1 MFYTH
6 YKKDLSAARKRI
18 ALTETKIANTKLGK
32 IEYRI
37 FGEGLPVLWVH
48 GILGGADQGA
58 IFSGPL
64 INKGF
69 KIIAVSRFGYMESPL
84 PLDSTPAAQAD
95 LYAALLDVLNISK
108 VSVVGFSSGGPSSIQ
123 FALRHPGRC
132 FSLLILS
139 GAVPPYKV
147 PSRIFK
153 NIARFFFSSNFIFWC
168 LMVYFPSLM
177 MSLMGV
183 PRSIQKNLSATDK
196 KWLRKSMFSFLPLHL
211 RATGIVN
218 DIWVTNPDTNKNYRW
233 EKLTVPTL
241 IVHSVDDP
249 MPSFETAKK
258 IAAQIPNSKFL
269 TIENGGHLHIGHQ
282 SEVGASMSAFI
293 TNTQKAPVLRTLQSQ
308 HGNLVIQ

>member
-1 MFYTH
+1 MFYAH
-6 YKKDLSAARKRI
+6 YKKDLAAARKRI
-18 ALTETKIANTKLGK
+18 ALTETKIADTKLGK

-37 FGEGLPVLWVH
+37 FGDGLPVLWVH
-48 GILGGADQGA
+48 GILGGADQA
-58 IFSGPL
+58 QIFSAPL

-84 PLDSTPAAQAD
+84 PPHSTPAAQAD
-95 LYAALLDVLNISK
+95 LYAALLDVLQISK

-147 PSRIFK
+147 PSRVFK
-153 NIARFFFSSNFIFWC
+153 SVARFFFSSNFIFWC

-177 MSLMGV
+177 MRFMGV
-183 PRSIQKNLSATDK
+183 PGSIQKKLSATDI
-196 KWLRKSMFSFLPLHL
+196 KWLHKSMFSFLPLNL
-211 RATGIVN
+211 RATGIIN
-218 DIWVTNPDTNKNYRW
+218 DIWVTNPDTNKNYPW

-241 IVHSVDDP
+241 MIHSVDDP
-249 MPSFETAKK
+249 MPSFATAKK

-269 TIENGGHLHIGHQ
+269 RIENGGHLHIGHQ
-282 SEVGASMSAFI
+282 LLVGTSMSAFI
-293 TNTQKAPVLRTLQSQ
+293 TNTQKASVLRTMQSQ
-308 HGNLVIQ
+308 PGNVVIQ